1 MQEYVLT
8 VPPACEGKRLDLFLS
23 ESADGLSRSAAQ
35 QLCEAGRV
43 FCGGLPGAKNL
54 RLKAGSEVR
63 FFLSDPVKLDAFPE
77 DIPLEIVYE
86 DEHLVVVNKPQG
98 MVVHPAPGNPDHTL
112 VNALLYHCRGQLSSI
127 NGVIRPGIVH
137 RIDKD
142 TSGLLVVAK
151 DDRTHEGLA
160 EQFSCHSID
169 RIYYAVVH
177 GALRED
183 EGTVDRPIGRNPNDR
198 KKMCVTEKNARRAV
212 THYAVVERFR
222 AFSLVRLQLETG
234 RTHQIRVHMASL
246 GHPVAGDP
254 VYGPAKGVKGLH
266 GQCLHAAVLGFIHP
280 VSGEHLLFETPLPD
294 YFSDFLARLRKGET
308 YGPV

>member
-23 ESADGLSRSAAQ
+23 ESAEGLSRSAAQ

-63 FFLSDPVKLDAFPE
+63 FFLPDPVKLDAFPE

-151 DDRTHEGLA
+151 DDRTHEGLT

-183 EGTVDRPIGRNPNDR
+183 VGAVDRPIGRSQKDVCDR
-198 KKMCVTEKNARRAV
+198 KKCKAGSDSLCRRG
-212 THYAVVERFR
+212 TL
-222 AFSLVRLQLETG
+222 SRLFPG
-234 RTHQIRVHMASL
+234 ASS
-246 GHPVAGDP
+246 A
-254 VYGPAKGVKGLH
+254 
-266 GQCLHAAVLGFIHP
+266 
-280 VSGEHLLFETPLPD
+280 
-294 YFSDFLARLRKGET
+294 
-308 YGPV
+308 

>member
-23 ESADGLSRSAAQ
+23 ESAEGLSRSAAQ

-142 TSGLLVVAK
+142 TSGLLVAAK
-151 DDRTHEGLA
+151 TNEAHVGLCEQFAVHSITRVYEAVVYGGFSEDDGAVEGL
-160 EQFSCHSID
+160 
-169 RIYYAVVH
+169 
-177 GALRED
+177 
-183 EGTVDRPIGRNPNDR
+183 IGRSPKDR
-198 KKMCVTEKNARRAV
+198 KKM
-212 THYAVVERFR
+212 AVVAKNGKYAYTSYHVEQRFSGFTHIS
-222 AFSLVRLQLETG
+222 ARLKTG
-234 RTHQIRVHMASL
+234 RTHQIRVHMASI
-246 GHPVAGDP
+246 GHPLAGDS
-254 VYGPAKGVKGLH
+254 VYGPRACITKLQ
-266 GQCLHAAVLGFIHP
+266 GQCLHAGTLGFVHP
-280 VSGEHLLFETPLPD
+280 CSGVYMEFTSGLPA
-294 YFSDFLARLRKGET
+294 YFQSFLQELAQEWS
-308 YGPV
+308 